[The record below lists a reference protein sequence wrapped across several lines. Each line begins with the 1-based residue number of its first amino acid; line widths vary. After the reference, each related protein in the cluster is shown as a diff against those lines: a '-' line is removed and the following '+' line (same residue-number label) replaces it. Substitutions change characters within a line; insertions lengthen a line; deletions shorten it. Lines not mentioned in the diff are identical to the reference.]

1 MRRAEQIAAALALLA
16 PPPSECEECRHDI
29 EQMLDWVD
37 SRSRAARADK
47 TFTSK
52 RGKASLRRYV
62 KALRQ
67 LKAAYDALGPSIKPW
82 FSLAET
88 AYVVGKPTVID
99 RELAKAEP
107 LLAKSA
113 PPKPNA
119 VRAKPAVDT
128 AANLLRWW
136 GHKVSVT
143 RNGKWERLAQ
153 AFAGDGVFV
162 FEHMRAFKHDPVII
176 DKLKGKTGTAILL
189 VSKSGSDVIRTYLK
203 IV

>member
-107 LLAKSA
+107 LLANPRRPNLTPSGQSRPSTRRLTCCDGGGTRSA
-113 PPKPNA
+113 SHATANGSGWLRPS
-119 VRAKPAVDT
+119 PAT
-128 AANLLRWW
+128 ACLFLSICARSSMIQLSLT
-136 GHKVSVT
+136 S
-143 RNGKWERLAQ
+143 
-153 AFAGDGVFV
+153 
-162 FEHMRAFKHDPVII
+162 
-176 DKLKGKTGTAILL
+176 
-189 VSKSGSDVIRTYLK
+189 
-203 IV
+203 